1 MIKIKYAKIDNKH
14 EIRIIDNG
22 IGIPIS
28 EQPRIFRLF
37 KRATNHNFEGTG
49 VGLAFCH
56 KIMDKING
64 NIQVYSRGEN
74 LGSEFII
81 ELPIIW

>member
-1 MIKIKYAKIDNKH
+1 MIKVKYAKIDNNH

-37 KRATNHNFEGTG
+37 KRATNHKYEGTG
-49 VGLAFCH
+49 VGLAFCQ

-81 ELPIIW
+81 KFVT